1 MNVLLILPIVIPLLT
16 AIASILAW
24 HWRRVQRGLSLVGA
38 IGLFVAGVALLA
50 SVSRDGIQAAQMGNW
65 PAPFGITLVA
75 DLLSA
80 IMVVLAALVGLAVAI
95 YSLAS
100 VDPERETFGY
110 YPLLHA
116 LLIGVNGAF
125 LTGDMFNLYVW
136 FEVMLMASFV
146 LLALGGE
153 RRQLEGAFKYVTLN
167 LMASALFLAAVG
179 VLYGV
184 AGTLNM
190 ADLSQRLRYLAQPG
204 LVTTLA
210 VLFLLA
216 FGIKSAVFP
225 LFFWL
230 PASYHTPPVAVS
242 AIFGGLLTKVGVY
255 SLVRV
260 FTLIFRDD
268 VTYTHHLIL
277 IIAGFTMITG
287 ILGAVAQTDFRRIL
301 SFNLISH
308 IGYMLMGL
316 GLFTPLALAGSIF
329 YIIHHI
335 IVKTN
340 LFLISGL
347 VQWLGGSYSLKKLS
361 GLYRDYP
368 GIALLFLVPA
378 LSLAGIPPLSG
389 FWPKVALLRAGLREA
404 EYLIVAAAL
413 VASLL
418 TLLSMTRVWVKAFW
432 RNDPTDGSSK
442 VSPSFSFDAWF
453 LRLLPVTSLAI
464 LTIVIGLMAEPILD
478 LSLRTS
484 EQLMNPSGYIRSV
497 MEVIEQTQ
505 LPTLPPE

>member
-1 MNVLLILPIVIPLLT
+1 MNVLLILPILIPLLT
-16 AIASILAW
+16 AIASILLW

-38 IGLFVAGVALLA
+38 TGLLAAGVALLL
-50 SVSRDGIQAAQMGNW
+50 SVSQDGIQAAQMGNW

-80 IMVVLAALVGLAVAI
+80 IMVFLATLVGLAVNI

-100 VDPERETFGY
+100 MDPQRETFGY
-110 YPLLHA
+110 YPLLHV
-116 LLIGVNGAF
+116 LLMGVNGAF

-153 RRQLEGAFKYVTLN
+153 RRQIEGAFKYVTLN

-179 VLYGV
+179 VLYGI

-190 ADLSQRLRYLAQPG
+190 ADLSQHLRHLAQPG
-204 LVTTLA
+204 LVTTVA

-216 FGIKSAVFP
+216 FGIKAAVFP

-255 SLVRV
+255 ALLRV
-260 FTLIFRDD
+260 FTLIFLGD
-268 VTYTHHLIL
+268 VAYTHNLIL
-277 IIAGFTMITG
+277 IIAGLTMLTG

-316 GLFTPLALAGSIF
+316 GLFTPLALAGSVF

-347 VQWLGGSYSLKKLS
+347 VRWLGGSYQLRKLG
-361 GLYRDYP
+361 GLYRHYP
-368 GIALLFLVPA
+368 AVALLFLVPA

-389 FWPKVALLRAGLREA
+389 FWPKLALLRAGLEEA
-404 EYLIVAAAL
+404 QYLIVAAAL

-418 TLLSMTRVWVKAFW
+418 TLLSMTRVWAAAFW
-432 RNDPTDGSSK
+432 RDRPADESFPMRP
-442 VSPSFSFDAWF
+442 PSHFQAWF
-453 LRLLPVTSLAI
+453 LRLLPVVSLAL
-464 LTIVIGLMAEPILD
+464 LTVVIGLLAEPILD
-478 LSLRTS
+478 LSMRAA
-484 EQLMNPSGYIRSV
+484 EQLMDPSGYIRSV
-497 MEVIEQTQ
+497 MGVVQEAHVPALSQQ
-505 LPTLPPE
+505 

>member
-1 MNVLLILPIVIPLLT
+1 MNVLLLLPIVIPLLI
-16 AIASILAW
+16 AVASILSW
-24 HWRRVQRGLSLVGA
+24 HSRRVQRGLSVMGA
-38 IGLFVAGVALLA
+38 IGLFAAAVALLV
-50 SVSRDGIQAAQMGNW
+50 SVSQDGIQAVQMGNW

-80 IMVVLAALVGLAVAI
+80 IMVVLAALVGLAVTI

-100 VDPERETFGY
+100 MDPRRETFGY
-110 YPLLHA
+110 YPLLHV
-116 LLIGVNGAF
+116 LLMGVNGAF

-146 LLALGGE
+146 LLALGGQ
-153 RRQLEGAFKYVTLN
+153 RHQLEGAFKYVTLN

-179 VLYGV
+179 VLYGI

-190 ADLSQRLRYLAQPG
+190 ADLSQQLRHLAQPG

-210 VLFLLA
+210 TLFLIA
-216 FGIKSAVFP
+216 FGIKAAVFP

-255 SLVRV
+255 ALVRV
-260 FTLIFRDD
+260 FTLLFLDD
-268 VTYTHHLIL
+268 VTYTHNLIL
-277 IIAGFTMITG
+277 IIAGFTMVSG
-287 ILGAVAQTDFRRIL
+287 ILGAVTQTDFRRIL

-347 VQWLGGSYSLKKLS
+347 VRWMGGSYNLRKLG

-368 GIALLFLVPA
+368 GVALLFLVPA

-389 FWPKVALLRAGLREA
+389 FWPKLALLRAGLEEA
-404 EYLIVAAAL
+404 QYLIVAAAL

-418 TLLSMTRVWVKAFW
+418 TMLSMIRVWAAAFW
-432 RNDPTDGSSK
+432 RDRPSDESSTI
-442 VSPSFSFDAWF
+442 SHTFQDWL
-453 LRLLPVTSLAI
+453 LRLLPVASLAI
-464 LTIVIGLMAEPILD
+464 LTVAIGLLAEPILD
-478 LSLRTS
+478 LSMRAA
-484 EQLMNPSGYIRSV
+484 EQLMNPSGYIESV
-497 MEVIEQTQ
+497 LGVVKRAQ
-505 LPTLPPE
+505 LPPLP